1 MEKADQ
7 AVKGQ
12 EIQLVGFELAGELYG
27 VDINWV
33 REILTPQRI
42 TRVPHVAPF
51 VEGVIND
58 RGRVVPVID
67 LRKRLKLPAGE
78 ISRSTRI
85 AIVEVE
91 TVTVGMIVDSV
102 SETFRLS
109 TSQVE
114 PASPVIVGVDAD
126 YLLGVARVDERL
138 VILLDLARILA
149 KGARIAV

>member
-1 MEKADQ
+1 MERFEQTAE
-7 AVKGQ
+7 AR
-12 EIQLVGFELAGELYG
+12 EIQLVGFVLAGELYG

-67 LRKRLKLPAGE
+67 LRKRLKLRAGE
-78 ISRSTRI
+78 ISRTTRI

-91 TVTVGMIVDSV
+91 GLAVGMIVDSV

-109 TSQVE
+109 ADQVE
-114 PASPVIVGVDAD
+114 PASPVIIGVDAD